1 MNVVCCLISKL
12 VLIISFKVQTKSL
25 TISKI
30 KVLRQLKFIW
40 TKVRILGDSLLK
52 KIVQRCIDT
61 KWICKWRKSIFKSIK
76 NLIKRRNSEW
86 RVVIIFFFKKGNSER
101 YLIRC
106 EWGIIR
112 STLYHA
118 TILLQLKHDVS
129 WSKQTPRRS

>member
-52 KIVQRCIDT
+52 KDCATVHWYEVNLQVTEKHFQIN
-61 KWICKWRKSIFKSIK
+61 K
-76 NLIKRRNSEW
+76 NLVKRRHSEW

-106 EWGIIR
+106 ECGIIR

>member
-30 KVLRQLKFIW
+30 KLLSSHSNLSENTWWFVIKKYCA
-40 TKVRILGDSLLK
+40 TVHYYKVNWQVTEKHFQIN
-52 KIVQRCIDT
+52 
-61 KWICKWRKSIFKSIK
+61 K
-76 NLIKRRNSEW
+76 NLIKRRHSEW
-86 RVVIIFFFKKGNSER
+86 RVAIIFFFKKGNSER

-106 EWGIIR
+106 ECGINR